1 MNYIVW
7 VGGVSEYFETLK
19 DALEVAD
26 EYIIRD
32 YDDVIIENAETGE
45 VY

>member
-7 VGGVSEYFETLK
+7 VGGVSEYFETLN

-26 EYIIRD
+26 EYVIRD
-32 YDDVIIENAETGE
+32 YEDVIVENAETGE